1 MDDGI
6 LGVDSPKKFMEL
18 LEKFGYRIGQAKD
31 QEYAE
36 AIEAAKARYAAQ
48 GKTYKGKLFRD
59 PGQVMDRTAFE
70 VSGAAMQCIST
81 IGKCVSPPD
90 APNPV
95 CRCWLC
101 GLPVYQADQTAEDA
115 GMVTSGSSGGVEE
128 FLADP
133 ASNPQCEHLLPL
145 LPTFMILGGIYDVTL
160 NPEWGQALV
169 DDDQKKQLISVDS
182 SGELLAKNERLRTVQ
197 EASLGWAHALCNIK
211 KSNKVFVTYTD
222 ADKSTI
228 KADDNAIND
237 YLDKLSSDFQARGI
251 TFIKPG
257 WKAARMAS
265 INKTLKPVID
275 YYNAEFGSSFG
286 KLGMLASVA
295 TAVGLVLDN
304 ARRGG
309 NNRWSRVIQIV
320 QELKNVPVPPLG
332 AAERPGGPAPALSRG
347 GLCDFESS
355 VPNYLAIQMA
365 NAQADDN
372 LCGFIQEVSN
382 FPAFYIKL
390 ALSEPGMNLNE
401 EIVTRFKQQCAEVL
415 EAGKTSKDICRVFA
429 KLLFRHM
436 YRDLTPGMNATLQ
449 IMVTDMNEKLRK
461 TYKDLLPATFDPDI
475 CVYVSA
481 VLRSIL
487 LADLQGNMKKAEEEA
502 GLLTRLEARKAFRQS
517 FLEKV
522 KAVTKELA
530 GQKNAFVTRYRHI
543 ANFQAELDEYMAEIM
558 KYFETHSTPMPLDSL
573 LNFYSVYNQI
583 SGFQIAMEKTI
594 APQATADDD
603 DIAPQATE
611 DDDIAMAAA
620 TQPMKRKRES
630 DPGEL
635 LFSGKPRHGGNKK
648 KKKTKKHRKYKKFNK
663 SIKKK
668 VKKQI
673 TQTKRSRKSKSKR
686 GKKRESRKNRK

>member
-1 MDDGI
+1 MDEGI

-36 AIEAAKARYAAQ
+36 AVEAAKARYAKQ

-101 GLPVYQADQTAEDA
+101 GLPVYQADKTAEDT
-115 GMVTSGSSGGVEE
+115 GMITPGSRGGLEY
-128 FLADP
+128 FLDEA

-169 DDDQKKQLISVDS
+169 DDDQKKQLIRVDS

-211 KSNKVFVTYTD
+211 KSNKVFVTYAD
-222 ADKSTI
+222 ADNSTI
-228 KADDNAIND
+228 KPDDKAISD
-237 YLDKLSSDFQARGI
+237 YLDELSRDFQARGI
-251 TFIKPG
+251 TFKPE
-257 WKAARMAS
+257 WKAKREAS
-265 INKTLKPVID
+265 IKKTLKPVID

-332 AAERPGGPAPALSRG
+332 AAERPGGPAPALTKG

-355 VPNYLAIQMA
+355 VPNYLAIQIA
-365 NAQADDN
+365 NAQSDDN

-390 ALSEPGMNLNE
+390 ALSAPGMNLNE
-401 EIVTRFKQQCAEVL
+401 EIVTRFKQQCEEVL
-415 EAGKTSKDICRVFA
+415 EARKTSKDICRVFA

-436 YRDLTPGMNATLQ
+436 YRDLTPGMNATLE

-461 TYKDLLPATFDPDI
+461 TYGGSLPATFDPDI

-487 LADLQGNMKKAEEEA
+487 LADLEGNVNKAEEAA
-502 GLLTRLEARKAFRQS
+502 GRLTRLEARKAFRQS

-522 KAVTKELA
+522 AAVTEELA
-530 GQKNAFVTRYRHI
+530 AQKKAFVTQYEHI
-543 ANFQAELDEYMAEIM
+543 DGFQADLDGYMAEIM
-558 KYFETHSTPMPLDSL
+558 EYFEIHSTPMPLDSL

-594 APQATADDD
+594 APPATGDDD
-603 DIAPQATE
+603 DIAPPATE
-611 DDDIAMAAA
+611 DDDIATAAA
-620 TQPMKRKRES
+620 TQPRKRTRES
-630 DPGEL
+630 EPGESL
-635 LFSGKPRHGGNKK
+635 PKKQQLGGNKK
-648 KKKTKKHRKYKKFNK
+648 KKKTKKHRKYKKVNK

>member
-1 MDDGI
+1 MAEIMDEGI
-6 LGVDSPKKFMEL
+6 LGVDSPSKFMDL
-18 LEKFGYRIGQAKD
+18 LKKFGYPIDEAKK
-31 QEYAE
+31 QEHDYVIDA
-36 AIEAAKARYAAQ
+36 AIARYKAQ

-59 PGQVMDRTAFE
+59 PGPAPDRTAFE

-101 GLPVYQADQTAEDA
+101 GLPVYQADKTAEDE
-115 GMVTSGSSGGVEE
+115 GMVTLGSRGGLEQ
-128 FLADP
+128 FLDEA

-169 DDDQKKQLISVDS
+169 DDDQKKQLIRVDS

-211 KSNKVFVTYTD
+211 KSNKVFVTYAD
-222 ADKSTI
+222 ADNSTI
-228 KADDNAIND
+228 KPDDKAISD
-237 YLDKLSSDFQARGI
+237 YLDELSGVFKEKGI

-257 WKAARMAS
+257 WKEARMAS
-265 INKTLKPVID
+265 IKKTLKPVID

-332 AAERPGGPAPALSRG
+332 AAERPARPAPALTRG

-365 NAQADDN
+365 NAQSDDN

-390 ALSEPGMNLNE
+390 ALSAPGMNLNE
-401 EIVTRFKQQCAEVL
+401 EIVTRFKQQCEEVL
-415 EAGKTSKDICRVFA
+415 EARKTSKDICRVFA

-436 YRDLTPGMNATLQ
+436 YRDLTPGMNATLE

-461 TYKDLLPATFDPDI
+461 TYGGSLPATFDPDI

-487 LADLQGNMKKAEEEA
+487 LADLEGNVDKAEEEA
-502 GLLTRLEARKAFRQS
+502 GRLTRLEARKAFRES
-517 FLEKV
+517 FQEKV
-522 KAVTKELA
+522 AAVTEELAAQKKAV
-530 GQKNAFVTRYRHI
+530 VTQYEHI
-543 ANFQAELDEYMAEIM
+543 DGFQADLDGYMAEIIE
-558 KYFETHSTPMPLDSL
+558 YFKNHSTPMPLDSL
-573 LNFYSVYNQI
+573 LNFYSVY
-583 SGFQIAMEKTI
+583 
-594 APQATADDD
+594 
-603 DIAPQATE
+603 
-611 DDDIAMAAA
+611 
-620 TQPMKRKRES
+620 TQPMKRTRES
-630 DPGEL
+630 EYGSFESL
-635 LFSGKPRHGGNKK
+635 SKKQVLGGNKK
-648 KKKTKKHRKYKKFNK
+648 KKKTKKHRKYKKVNK

-673 TQTKRSRKSKSKR
+673 TQPKRSRKSKSKR